1 MLDKAEISKVPSQK
15 RLGVSLYRNMA
26 YDSHV
31 DDLCK
36 KLSKQI
42 KPLSTKKT
50 KNADRKTLSITL
62 YFTKQSLIKRLT
74 LSYNQLDNNFSTP
87 ICIDSLLLIRNSDI
101 HQRDTRYSDL
111 NLLCPK
117 YTKKTEGGRTTVRTI
132 AEWNAFDQSIRKK
145 LSIASFKR
153 ALYKTS

>member
-1 MLDKAEISKVPSQK
+1 M
-15 RLGVSLYRNMA
+15 
-26 YDSHV
+26 
-31 DDLCK
+31 
-36 KLSKQI
+36 
-42 KPLSTKKT
+42 
-50 KNADRKTLSITL
+50 
-62 YFTKQSLIKRLT
+62 KRLT

-87 ICIDSLLLIRNSDI
+87 IYIDSLLLIRNSDI

-117 YTKKTEGGRTTVRTI
+117 YTKKTERGRTMVRTI

-153 ALYKTS
+153 ALYKTSWQYGMKMTQPHDRNKDKESGTNLMIICVRVDQRITKIKVSHRRTILCLCCGLMCQVPVQGWISTVP

>member
-1 MLDKAEISKVPSQK
+1 M
-15 RLGVSLYRNMA
+15 
-26 YDSHV
+26 
-31 DDLCK
+31 
-36 KLSKQI
+36 
-42 KPLSTKKT
+42 
-50 KNADRKTLSITL
+50 
-62 YFTKQSLIKRLT
+62 
-74 LSYNQLDNNFSTP
+74 QLDNNFSTP
-87 ICIDSLLLIRNSDI
+87 ICIDSLLLMRNSDI

-153 ALYKTS
+153 ALYKTSWQYGMKMTQPHDRNKDKESGTNLMIICLRVDQRITKIKVSHTRTILCLCCGLMCQVQVQGWISTVE

>member
-1 MLDKAEISKVPSQK
+1 
-15 RLGVSLYRNMA
+15 MA
-26 YDSHV
+26 YDSHA

-36 KLSKQI
+36 KLSKHI
-42 KPLSTKKT
+42 GLFKRSSPYPTKKT
-50 KNADRKTLSITL
+50 KNADRKTPSITL

-145 LSIASFKR
+145 LSILPVLS
-153 ALYKTS
+153 ALCTRPLDSME